1 MIIEAKLPKSWS
13 EVSLSKF
20 EELSKAMT
28 ESNDNPWIVTAKMIS
43 VLADIDYTEVK
54 AWPVSVLQS
63 KELLAALDFVKKE
76 PKKRMPQEHITLG
89 GKQYDL
95 YLYPQKWSA
104 GQWLDYTTISK
115 DESDIKKMS
124 RLIACF
130 TVPKGKQYCQDYD
143 FDSVVKAVDENMD
156 IETALGLSG
165 FFQLLFDGFTKAL
178 LAYSGKK
185 VKKFKRLIR
194 RQESRSNR
202 RLRKIVTRDTRQSGR
217 ASS

>member
-1 MIIEAKLPKSWS
+1 MIIETKLPKSWS
-13 EVSLSKF
+13 EVSLAKF

-28 ESNDNPWIVTAKMIS
+28 ESQDNPWIITAKMIS
-43 VLADIDYTEVK
+43 VLSDTDYTEVK
-54 AWPVSVLQS
+54 NWPVSVLQS
-63 KELLAALDFVKKE
+63 SELVKALEFVKHE
-76 PKKRMPQEHITLG
+76 PKKRMPQETITLG

-115 DESDIKKMS
+115 DESEIMKMS

-130 TVPKGKQYCQDYD
+130 TVPKGKQYGKDYD
-143 FDSVVKAVDENMD
+143 FDTVVKAIDENMD

-165 FFQLLFDGFTKAL
+165 FFQLQFGAFTKAL

-185 VKKFKRLIR
+185 VKRIKRLTR
-194 RQESRSNR
+194 VRGSRSN
-202 RLRKIVTRDTRQSGR
+202 KKTRIQTQNMPQSGL
-217 ASS
+217 AS

>member
-1 MIIEAKLPKSWS
+1 MIIEARIPKGWG
-13 EVSLSKF
+13 EVSLAKF
-20 EELSKAMT
+20 EELTKAMS
-28 ESNDNPWIVTAKMIS
+28 ESEANPWIVTAKMIS

-63 KELLAALDFVKKE
+63 QDLLSALEFVKKD
-76 PKKRMPQEHITLG
+76 PKKRMPSEHFSLA

-115 DESDIKKMS
+115 DESEVKKIA

-130 TVPKGKQYCQDYD
+130 TVPKGKEYCKGYD
-143 FDSVVKAVDENMD
+143 FDDVVNTIDENMD

-165 FFQLLFDGFTKAL
+165 FFQLQFGAFTKAL
-178 LAYSGKK
+178 VDYSTRKLKK
-185 VKKFKRLIR
+185 LQKSIR
-194 RQESRSNR
+194 KPGSRSNKN
-202 RLRKIVTRDTRQSGR
+202 RKTKTQDTPQSGQI
-217 ASS
+217 S

>member
-1 MIIEAKLPKSWS
+1 M
-13 EVSLSKF
+13 
-20 EELSKAMT
+20 
-28 ESNDNPWIVTAKMIS
+28 
-43 VLADIDYTEVK
+43 
-54 AWPVSVLQS
+54 
-63 KELLAALDFVKKE
+63 
-76 PKKRMPQEHITLG
+76 G

-185 VKKFKRLIR
+185 VKRFKRLIR

-202 RLRKIVTRDTRQSGR
+202 RLQKIVTRDTRQSGQ